1 MNQSRIFKKNP
12 LLIIGIIVFSIIL
25 LGTILVPILS
35 PYEWLDRDLLQSFEA
50 PSSTH
55 LFGTTEGSQDLFLG
69 IWIGGR
75 TSLFLAIIGVLPYT
89 LFGSLF
95 GILAGYFGKRTGFLI
110 SQFMTFIYA
119 MPLLPL
125 IVLLRFFFDYI
136 GLSEVQAIYASIFTY
151 SFFSVPTL
159 YKVVKAET
167 IRINA
172 EEYMRAAELM
182 GVGKFKRIFN
192 HLLPNL
198 IGQIIV
204 ASVQFITQILILE
217 LVLFFF
223 GIQFSPDITPTWG
236 SLIPNLSGPNKFRE
250 YYWLWLFPIL
260 TVAITTISLKF
271 ISEGLRIAF
280 DPKVEDISK

>member
-1 MNQSRIFKKNP
+1 MSQKIKRKKNP
-12 LLIIGIIVFSIIL
+12 LLSIGIIIFALIIL
-25 LGTILVPILS
+25 ATIFVPVLS
-35 PYEWLDRDLLQSFEA
+35 PYDWTDRDLLHSFEA

-75 TSLFLAIIGVLPYT
+75 TSLFLAIMGVLPYT
-89 LFGSLF
+89 LFGTLF
-95 GILAGYFGKRTGFLI
+95 GILAGYFGKRTGFFI

-136 GLSEVQAIYASIFTY
+136 GLSVSQAIYASIFTY

-172 EEYMRAAELM
+172 EEYMKAAEIM
-182 GVGKFKRIFN
+182 GVGKARRIFN

-198 IGQIIV
+198 SGQIIV
-204 ASVQFITQILILE
+204 ASVQFITQIIILE

-223 GIQFSPDITPTWG
+223 GIQFSPDRTPTWG

-250 YYWLWLFPIL
+250 YYWLWLFPIM

-280 DPKVEDISK
+280 DPKAEDM